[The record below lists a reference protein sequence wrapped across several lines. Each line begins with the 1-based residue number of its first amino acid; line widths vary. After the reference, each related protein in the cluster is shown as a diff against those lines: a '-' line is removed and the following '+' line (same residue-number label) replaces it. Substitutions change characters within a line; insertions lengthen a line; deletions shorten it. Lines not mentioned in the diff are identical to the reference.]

1 MKGEKILEDTK
12 IDIKEIIA
20 HTTNFKIDIVKTPLK
35 AIIPISINREPM
47 EENNKGKLRG
57 DLRIK

>member
-1 MKGEKILEDTK
+1 MKREKILGVTE

-20 HTTNFKIDIVKTPLK
+20 HTTNFKIDIAKTLLK

-47 EENNKGKLRG
+47 LENNTGKLRG

>member
-1 MKGEKILEDTK
+1 MKREKILGATE
-12 IDIKEIIA
+12 IDIKEIIG
-20 HTTNFKIDIVKTPLK
+20 HTTNFKIDIVKTLLK

-47 EENNKGKLRG
+47 LENNTGKLRG